1 MMFLWLW
8 RINHAL
14 LLFQL
19 KDEAC
24 PPNCPCDQPQNWRS
38 QNISL
43 KGLEVVEIKNFKG
56 CGHEVD
62 FLKLLFRCAPL
73 TKVTV
78 KLAPN
83 VIPDSRGCKVK
94 DVIKVFWANPSA
106 DCHVYNKRGI
116 EVCGFHSKKKVIY
129 RSASTRCNRI

>member
-14 LLFQL
+14 VLFQL
-19 KDEAC
+19 KDEMC
-24 PPNCPCDQPQNWRS
+24 SPDCPCDQPQNWRS

-83 VIPDSRGCKVK
+83 VVTYSRGCK
-94 DVIKVFWANPSA
+94 DVLKVFRANPSA

>member
-14 LLFQL
+14 VLFQL
-19 KDEAC
+19 KDEMC
-24 PPNCPCDQPQNWRS
+24 SPDCPCDQPQNWRS

-83 VIPDSRGCKVK
+83 VVTYSRGCN
-94 DVIKVFWANPSA
+94 DVLKVFRANPSA
-106 DCHVYNKRGI
+106 DCHVYNRRGT
-116 EVCGFHSKKKVIY
+116 EVILLSSNKNVIY
-129 RSASTRCNRI
+129 GCASTRCSRT

>member
-14 LLFQL
+14 VLFQL
-19 KDEAC
+19 KDEMC
-24 PPNCPCDQPQNWRS
+24 SPDCPCDQPQNWRS

-56 CGHEVD
+56 CGHEVN

-106 DCHVYNKRGI
+106 DCHVYNRRGT
-116 EVCGFHSKKKVIY
+116 EVILLSSNKNVIY
-129 RSASTRCNRI
+129 GCASTRCSRT